1 MIKFAKYNQFFKECL
16 VLGLILYIL
25 IHTIYD
31 NIKSFVIKTNFT
43 YGQFDSIGLSSI
55 NHTIDR

>member
-1 MIKFAKYNQFFKECL
+1 MLI
-16 VLGLILYIL
+16 LGLILYIL

-55 NHTIDR
+55 NQTIDR